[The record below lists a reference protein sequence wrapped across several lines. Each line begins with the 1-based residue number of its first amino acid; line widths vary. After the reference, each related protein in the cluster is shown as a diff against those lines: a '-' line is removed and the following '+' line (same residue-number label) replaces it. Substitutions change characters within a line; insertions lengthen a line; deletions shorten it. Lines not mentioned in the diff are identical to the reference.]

1 MQHPLFSSYFGYLQN
16 ECKRPA
22 SVQAFLNISNWDD
35 EFPFQSFREWEK
47 EEMRVIFLKTKTL
60 LQSDLTFSTYTSREK
75 VLAFFYTWLEVL
87 EEYRD
92 FFEVLDKIQS
102 KAATSRIWDGVK
114 EELLLWMEELV
125 AEGISKREIASRP
138 FITQWYN
145 NLIWTQSIAILA
157 FWSIDKS
164 EELTRTDALIEKSIN
179 FLFDLIQPNALDSGW
194 DLITFFV
201 KRS

>member
-1 MQHPLFSSYFGYLQN
+1 MQHPLFSSYFGYLKN

-22 SVQAFLNISNWDD
+22 SVQAFLNLSNWDD
-35 EFPFQSFREWEK
+35 EFPFTSFREWEN
-47 EEMRVIFLKTKTL
+47 EEMRVVFLKTRTL

-75 VLAFFYTWLEVL
+75 VLALFYTWLEVL

-92 FFEVLDKIQS
+92 FFQVLDRIQS
-102 KAATSRIWDGVK
+102 KATTSKIWDGVK
-114 EELLLWMEELV
+114 DELLMWMEELV
-125 AEGISKREIASRP
+125 EEGISNREIANRP

-145 NLIWTQSIAILA
+145 TLIWTQAIAILA

-164 EELTRTDALIEKSIN
+164 EELARTDALIEKSIN

>member
-1 MQHPLFSSYFGYLQN
+1 MQHPLFSSYFEYLQN

-22 SVQAFLNISNWDD
+22 SVQDFLNSSNWDD
-35 EFPFQSFREWEK
+35 EFPFDSFREWEN
-47 EEMRVIFLKTKTL
+47 EEMRVVFLKTKTL

-75 VLAFFYTWLEVL
+75 VLAIFYTWIEIL
-87 EEYRD
+87 EEYRG
-92 FFEVLDKIQS
+92 FFEALENIQY
-102 KAATSRIWDGVK
+102 KPTTAGIWDHVK
-114 EELLLWMEELV
+114 VEFLTWMEELV
-125 AEGISKREIASRP
+125 TEGIQDREIASRP
-138 FITQWYN
+138 FVTQWYN
-145 NLIWTQSIAILA
+145 TLVWTQAIAILA

-194 DLITFFV
+194 DLISFFV